1 MVNQVFV
8 LIVIGYSA
16 LNSQVVET
24 RELSWHTSLTDC
36 RNVMMAEIQKGRGE
50 FYNENMVCLPVQD
63 AVMASQAR
71 EAGRYSYPR
80 RHGTPNVLR

>member
-16 LNSQVVET
+16 LGSEVVET
-24 RELSWHTSLTDC
+24 RELSWHTSLSDC
-36 RNVMMAEIQKGRGE
+36 RTVLVAEQQHGRGE

-63 AVMASQAR
+63 AVMAGRAR
-71 EAGRYSYPR
+71 NAGRYDYPR
-80 RHGTPNVLR
+80 RDGTPNVIQ